1 MITTRA
7 PDGANKVS
15 SDKKSKPAGNWNSI
29 SYIREKDTH
38 NSGMRKVVEWCMV
51 GFLLWTPSVIWSPL
65 YQMVSHHLLIHALR
79 KSNLD
84 GELGKGSSIFLPISS
99 THHHNDHDPLSEVI
113 IITMITTKKV
123 SDQCPG
129 AILATWSVLR
139 TNLPA
144 LTRTSVSR
152 FLG

>member
-1 MITTRA
+1 MW
-7 PDGANKVS
+7 NKVS
-15 SDKKSKPAGNWNSI
+15 SDKKSKTAVNWNSI

-38 NSGMRKVVEWCMV
+38 SSGMRKVVEWCMV

-65 YQMVSHHLLIHALR
+65 YQMVSHHLLIQIKPRWRA
-79 KSNLD
+79 
-84 GELGKGSSIFLPISS
+84 GERFFHISANFTS
-99 THHHNDHDPLSEVI
+99 THHHDPLSEVI
-113 IITMITTKKV
+113 IITMITMKKV